1 MGRAAV
7 EALLGENW
15 LGLLPAYGPLII
27 WGVIRSIS
35 SSANPV
41 FSATGKPLVKAAMY
55 SSATALLAIFIFPFT
70 TSWGI
75 AGAAWATVVAA
86 MAYVLQYALV
96 SRELKASWRDV
107 VRPVFI
113 PAALTAV
120 DALGAHI
127 DHRSV
132 SPFAKSIAPLRLLP
146 SGLSCT
152 DSASWW
158 RDATSTTCPCEF
170 CPGSPG
176 NKGKRRRNRRA
187 GSKDAQCVAS
197 ARPPGSGVE
206 DRMNESQDGRQVPVS
221 PNMEDDPIQG
231 ISFDPNGSL
240 SIGDGEVRRRVTPD
254 LFKTFRDF
262 ESSSTLDKLHG
273 AGLVPT
279 EVSSEVDHV
288 LAHEFVPFVTYT
300 QEWTLEMLRSAALC
314 TLDVALVLSE
324 AGYRLHDAHPWN
336 VTFHHGQAWFLDF
349 SSIRPGTT
357 LTKGWVNEFF
367 STFYLPLWL
376 RTKYLTKLSQMVAR
390 EGSPVGGVLGPSAT
404 GRQIFSRKH
413 LGGLALRYH
422 SLALGLAQKQQPTE
436 ALRRLRNH
444 VSSMRLPG
452 PKSEWGTYE
461 APGGA
466 YDDLESYD
474 EKALAVR
481 SFFESLRPGRLID
494 IGCNRGWFSGLA
506 TSFGHDVL
514 GIDVDENAL
523 NASWTSGT
531 PTKLGFD
538 LAHLSIMWPTPRQGL
553 LAQQPSSFERWRSD
567 TVMMISVAHH
577 LVLRQKLG
585 FEGIAAIP
593 RAFGARNFII
603 EWVPAGDFHVRKW
616 PKKLGVEI
624 PEWYREDHFVETISS
639 LYPKSQRTVAW
650 SGPEGTS
657 PEDRRILYLF
667 QR

>member
-1 MGRAAV
+1 M
-7 EALLGENW
+7 
-15 LGLLPAYGPLII
+15 
-27 WGVIRSIS
+27 
-35 SSANPV
+35 
-41 FSATGKPLVKAAMY
+41 
-55 SSATALLAIFIFPFT
+55 
-70 TSWGI
+70 
-75 AGAAWATVVAA
+75 
-86 MAYVLQYALV
+86 
-96 SRELKASWRDV
+96 
-107 VRPVFI
+107 
-113 PAALTAV
+113 
-120 DALGAHI
+120 
-127 DHRSV
+127 
-132 SPFAKSIAPLRLLP
+132 
-146 SGLSCT
+146 
-152 DSASWW
+152 
-158 RDATSTTCPCEF
+158 
-170 CPGSPG
+170 
-176 NKGKRRRNRRA
+176 
-187 GSKDAQCVAS
+187 AS

-273 AGLVPT
+273 AGLVRT

-336 VTFHHGQAWFLDF
+336 VTFHHGQARFLDF

-466 YDDLESYD
+466 YDDLERYG

-481 SFFESLRPGRLID
+481 SVFESLRPGRLID

-514 GIDVDENAL
+514 GIDLDENAL
-523 NASWTSGT
+523 NASWASGT

-567 TVMMISVAHH
+567 TVIMISVAHH
-577 LVLRQKLG
+577 VVLRQKLG
-585 FEGIAAIP
+585 FEGIAAIS

-603 EWVPAGDFHVRKW
+603 EWVPAGDFYVRKW
-616 PKKLGVEI
+616 PEKLGVEI